1 MWYEYLWLKLR
12 KVVRGE
18 RKNCYLATKNRLIF
32 PLKRKIAQRQII
44 QVLIIACLLPLL
56 FFIVPAWGQSTT
68 TNKNFKTAPVELNG
82 QALFQVAGN
91 DETNLTAAKRA
102 EIISS
107 TLENILNSGES
118 IEVDIGQQNKET
130 ILRVNSNYLLTVTAI
145 DVKGRMKIEE
155 QAVIWKYKIEEAL
168 ELAQTERQP
177 RYIFK
182 VLIISII
189 LILTALALEFSYRFF
204 EFKISNFFDEK
215 YPQFVNYLPTIL
227 PLAGIAVRV
236 IVWIVVVFY
245 ITDLIPLIRGYRNQ
259 VLIFLIESFTSPIFT
274 LGNKGFSI
282 LDIMFLVGLTIA
294 MWKGVGYF
302 IKIFRTKIIGLTG
315 AEQSVQD
322 TISFLVQYGLI
333 FLGLLIILQLWGVDV
348 SSLAIIA
355 SVLGVGIGF
364 GLQNIAN
371 NFMSGII
378 LIFERPI
385 QVGDFIQVGNLEGIV
400 KRIGLRSTYITTL
413 DHISLIVPNSR
424 FLENEVLNWS
434 HNNPISRVK
443 VPIGVAYGSEIRLV
457 RKAILEVAKSH
468 PEVLL
473 HPSPQLWFQ
482 EFGDSSLN
490 FDLLVWTREPQKKNK
505 LKSEL
510 NYRIEVSLRKYGV
523 EIPFP
528 QRDLHLKSPEIEQ
541 MIQAWMQKNTP
552 QPLELYYPDSFV
564 HKLERK
570 ISDLELDEEDNSTV
584 STIDNIDSEI
594 QNNNNIDIDTLIKEM
609 RGFHG
614 VAIKDRRH
622 RWGIY
627 PKCFVGYEAV
637 KWLMRTQ
644 NFNLQEAISIGQL
657 LIDRGLIHHV
667 LDKHGFKNEYLFYRF
682 YEDE

>member
-12 KVVRGE
+12 KVARCE
-18 RKNCYLATKNRLIF
+18 RTNCSLATKNSLIF
-32 PLKRKIAQRQII
+32 PLRRKIAQRQII
-44 QVLIIACLLPLL
+44 QILIIAFLLPLL
-56 FFIVPAWGQSTT
+56 FFIVPAWGQSTA
-68 TNKNFKTAPVELNG
+68 TNNNFKTAPVVLNG
-82 QALFQVAGN
+82 KILFKVSGN
-91 DETNLTAAKRA
+91 DDKNLTATKRA

-107 TLENILNSGES
+107 TLENILSSGES
-118 IEVDIGQQNKET
+118 IEVDIDQKNEET
-130 ILRVNSNYLLTVTAI
+130 ILGVNSKYLLTVTAT

-155 QAVIWKYKIEEAL
+155 QAVIWKYRIEEAL

-177 RYIFK
+177 RYIFQ

-189 LILTALALEFSYRFF
+189 LILTAFTLQLSYGFF
-204 EFKISNFFDEK
+204 EFKISNLFEER
-215 YPQFVNYLPTIL
+215 YPKLVNYFPTLL
-227 PLAGIAVRV
+227 PLTGIAVRV
-236 IVWIVVVFY
+236 IVWIVVVLY
-245 ITDLIPLIRGYRNQ
+245 ITDLIPFLSNYRDK
-259 VLIFLIESFTSPIFT
+259 VLNILKESFTSTIFN

-302 IKIFRTKIIGLTG
+302 ISIFRSKIIGLTG
-315 AEQSVQD
+315 AEQSIQD

-333 FLGLLIILQLWGVDV
+333 FLGILIILQLWGVDV

-413 DHISLIVPNSR
+413 DKISLIVPNSR

-490 FDLLVWTREPQKKNK
+490 FDLLVWIREPQKKSK

-510 NYRIEVSLRKYGV
+510 NYRIEVSLRKYGI

-541 MIQAWMQKNTP
+541 MIQTWIQKNTT
-552 QPLELYYPDSFV
+552 QSAELYYPDSFV

-570 ISDLELDEEDNSTV
+570 ISDLELDEEDNLTV
-584 STIDNIDSEI
+584 STINNIDSEI
-594 QNNNNIDIDTLIKEM
+594 LNNIDIDTLIQEM
-609 RGFHG
+609 RGSHG

-627 PKCFVGYEAV
+627 PKCFVGSEAV

-644 NFNLQEAISIGQL
+644 NLNLQEAISIGQL
-657 LIDRGLIHHV
+657 LINRGLIHHV
-667 LDKHGFKNEYLFYRF
+667 LDRHDFKNEYLFYSF
-682 YEDE
+682 YEEE

>member
-1 MWYEYLWLKLR
+1 
-12 KVVRGE
+12 
-18 RKNCYLATKNRLIF
+18 
-32 PLKRKIAQRQII
+32 
-44 QVLIIACLLPLL
+44 
-56 FFIVPAWGQSTT
+56 
-68 TNKNFKTAPVELNG
+68 
-82 QALFQVAGN
+82 
-91 DETNLTAAKRA
+91 
-102 EIISS
+102 
-107 TLENILNSGES
+107 
-118 IEVDIGQQNKET
+118 
-130 ILRVNSNYLLTVTAI
+130 
-145 DVKGRMKIEE
+145 MKIEE
-155 QAVIWKYKIEEAL
+155 QAVIWKYRIEEAL
-168 ELAQTERQP
+168 ELGQKERQP
-177 RYIFK
+177 RYLFK

-189 LILTALALEFSYRFF
+189 LILTAFTLQLSYGFF
-204 EFKISNFFDEK
+204 EFKISNLFEER
-215 YPQFVNYLPTIL
+215 YPKLVNYFPTLL
-227 PLAGIAVRV
+227 PLTGIAVRV
-236 IVWIVVVFY
+236 IVWIVVVLY
-245 ITDLIPLIRGYRNQ
+245 ITDLIPFLSNYRDK
-259 VLIFLIESFTSPIFT
+259 VLNILKESFTSTIFN

-302 IKIFRTKIIGLTG
+302 ISIFRSKIIGLTG
-315 AEQSVQD
+315 AEQSIQD

-333 FLGLLIILQLWGVDV
+333 FLGILIILQLWGVDV

-413 DHISLIVPNSR
+413 DKISLIVPNSR

-490 FDLLVWTREPQKKNK
+490 FDLLVWIREPQKKSK

-510 NYRIEVSLRKYGV
+510 NYRIEVSLRKYGI

-541 MIQAWMQKNTP
+541 MIQTWIQKNTT
-552 QPLELYYPDSFV
+552 QSAELYYPDSFV

-570 ISDLELDEEDNSTV
+570 ISDLELDEEDNLTV
-584 STIDNIDSEI
+584 STINNIDSEI
-594 QNNNNIDIDTLIKEM
+594 LNNIDIDTLIQEM
-609 RGFHG
+609 RGSHG

-627 PKCFVGYEAV
+627 PKCFVGSEAV

-644 NFNLQEAISIGQL
+644 NLNLQEAISIGQL

-667 LDKHGFKNEYLFYRF
+667 LDRHGFKNEYLFYSF
-682 YEDE
+682 YEEE

>member
-1 MWYEYLWLKLR
+1 MWYEYLWVKLKKLA
-12 KVVRGE
+12 RGE
-18 RKNCYLATKNRLIF
+18 QKNRSLAINNMRIF
-32 PLKRKIAQRQII
+32 PLPKKIATKKIFKI
-44 QVLIIACLLPLL
+44 LIIACLLPLL
-56 FFIVPAWGQSTT
+56 FFIVPAWGQSN
-68 TNKNFKTAPVELNG
+68 NKNFKTAPVVLDG
-82 QALFQVAGN
+82 QTLFQVTGN
-91 DETNLTAAKRA
+91 NEQNLTATERA
-102 EIISS
+102 EVINSK
-107 TLENILNSGES
+107 LENILSSGES
-118 IEVDIGQQNKET
+118 IEVDIDRQNQET
-130 ILRVNSNYLLTVTAI
+130 ILRVNSNDLLTVTAT

-155 QAVIWKYKIEEAL
+155 QAVIWKYKIEEGL
-168 ELAQTERQP
+168 ELAKTERQP

-182 VLIISII
+182 VLAISVA
-189 LILTALALEFSYRFF
+189 LILAALALEFSYRFF
-204 EFKISNFFDEK
+204 EFKISNFFK
-215 YPQFVNYLPTIL
+215 KRYPQLVNYLPTLL
-227 PLAGIAVRV
+227 PLTGIAVRV
-236 IVWIVVVFY
+236 IVWIVVALY
-245 ITDLIPLIRGYRNQ
+245 ITDLIPLIRNYRNQ
-259 VLIFLIESFTSPIFT
+259 VLKILIESFTSSIFN

-294 MWKGVGYF
+294 MWKGVGSF
-302 IKIFRTKIIGLTG
+302 IRFFRTKIIGLTG

-333 FLGLLIILQLWGVDV
+333 FLGLLIILQFWGVDV

-371 NFMSGII
+371 NFISGII

-385 QVGDFIQVGNLEGIV
+385 QVGDFIEVGDLEGTV

-434 HNNPISRVK
+434 HDNPISRVK
-443 VPIGVAYGSEIRLV
+443 VPVGVAYGSEIKSV

-473 HPSPQLWFQ
+473 HPSPEVWFQ

-490 FDLLVWTREPQKKNK
+490 FDLLVWTREPKKKNR
-505 LKSEL
+505 LKSQL
-510 NYRIEVSLRKYGV
+510 NYRIEASLRKYGV

-541 MIQAWMQKNTP
+541 MIRIWMRKNTP
-552 QPLELYYPDSFV
+552 QPVELYYPDSFV
-564 HKLERK
+564 HKLESK
-570 ISDLELDEEDNSTV
+570 ISDLELDEEDNSTA
-584 STIDNIDSEI
+584 STIDYIESEI
-594 QNNNNIDIDTLIKEM
+594 HKNIDIDTLIKEM
-609 RGFHG
+609 RGSHG
-614 VAIKDRRH
+614 VTVKDRRH
-622 RWGIY
+622 RWGTY
-627 PKCFVGYEAV
+627 SNCFVGSEAV

-644 NFNLQEAISIGQL
+644 NLNLKEAISIGQL

-667 LDKHGFKNEYLFYRF
+667 LNKHDFKNEYLFYRF

>member
-1 MWYEYLWLKLR
+1 MWYKYLWLKLK
-12 KVVRGE
+12 KVARGE
-18 RKNCYLATKNRLIF
+18 QINPSQAINNLWIF
-32 PLKRKIAQRQII
+32 PLRRKTAQRQII
-44 QVLIIACLLPLL
+44 QILIIACLLPLL
-56 FFIVPAWGQSTT
+56 FFIVPAWGKST
-68 TNKNFKTAPVELNG
+68 NNNFKTAPVELNG
-82 QALFQVAGN
+82 QDLFQIKGN
-91 DETNLTAAKRA
+91 DEKNLTAAKRA

-107 TLENILNSGES
+107 KLEDILNSGES
-118 IEVDIGQQNKET
+118 IEVEIDQQNQET
-130 ILRVNSNYLLTVTAI
+130 ILRANSNYLLTVTVA

-168 ELAQTERQP
+168 ELAQKERQP

-182 VLIISII
+182 VLVISII
-189 LILTALALEFSYRFF
+189 LILTALALELFYRFF
-204 EFKISNFFDEK
+204 EFKISNFFEERC
-215 YPQFVNYLPTIL
+215 PQIVNYLPTLL

-236 IVWIVVVFY
+236 LVWIVVTFY
-245 ITDLIPLIRGYRNQ
+245 ITDLIPLIRNYRNQ
-259 VLIFLIESFTSPIFT
+259 VLNILIESLTSDIFN
-274 LGNKGFSI
+274 LGRNGFSI
-282 LDIMFLVGLTIA
+282 LDIIFLVGLTIA

-333 FLGLLIILQLWGVDV
+333 FLGILIILQLWGVDV

-385 QVGDFIQVGNLEGIV
+385 RVGDFIEVGDLEGTV

-424 FLENEVLNWS
+424 FIENEVLNWS

-443 VPIGVAYGSEIRLV
+443 VPIGVAYGSEIKLV

-473 HPSPQLWFQ
+473 HPLPQLWFQ

-490 FDLLVWTREPQKKNK
+490 FDLLVWTREPQKKSK

-510 NYRIEVSLRKYGV
+510 NYRIEVSLRKYGI

-541 MIQAWMQKNTP
+541 MIQTWMQKNTP
-552 QPLELYYPDSFV
+552 QPVELYYPDSFV

-570 ISDLELDEEDNSTV
+570 ISDLELDEKDNSTV
-584 STIDNIDSEI
+584 STTDNIDSEI
-594 QNNNNIDIDTLIKEM
+594 HKNIDIDNLIKEM
-609 RGFHG
+609 RGSHG
-614 VAIKDRRH
+614 VTIKDRRH

-627 PKCFVGYEAV
+627 SKCFVGYEAV

-644 NFNLQEAISIGQL
+644 NLNLQEAISIGQL

-667 LDKHGFKNEYLFYRF
+667 LDKNEFKNEYLFYRF
-682 YEDE
+682 YEDEQ